1 MTRVGDAHER
11 GRAARRIVPR
21 RALAQLETDGR
32 DPLGILSAQNAGRVP
47 ELVPLRA
54 ERMSA
59 SPFAFYRGTAAL
71 MAADLAAGPSS
82 GILVASCGDAHVANF
97 GFYASPQRSLV
108 FDLNDFDEAGWA
120 PWEWDLKRLVTSI
133 VIAGQSSA
141 RAESVTDAAAR
152 GAVRTYARAMSTAV
166 ARSPLDRYFQHYEV
180 TGRNKALDKRS
191 RDVVKSAVREAQ
203 RRTGER
209 AVRKLTEPGHDGR
222 LRFVETPPTMTHL
235 EPDLAGRVQAA
246 TDAYRLTTNADIRLL
261 LQQFTPTDTV
271 RRVVGVGSVGTR
283 CYITVLQD
291 AGGHPLILQV
301 KQAGPSVLV
310 EHGRQEVPP
319 GVAALIDASGEG
331 ARVVAL
337 QRILQGVS
345 DPFLGHFRGDQGDY
359 YLRQFRDMK
368 VGLDIETLHDAAFHD
383 YAQACAAI
391 LARAHSQSPHAT
403 EVVGYLGSGRG
414 GGGARLE
421 WAPPTPALSRTDFD
435 AFVSSSAARRSE
447 RDQLA

>member
-1 MTRVGDAHER
+1 M
-11 GRAARRIVPR
+11 
-21 RALAQLETDGR
+21 
-32 DPLGILSAQNAGRVP
+32 
-47 ELVPLRA
+47 
-54 ERMSA
+54 
-59 SPFAFYRGTAAL
+59 
-71 MAADLAAGPSS
+71 
-82 GILVASCGDAHVANF
+82 
-97 GFYASPQRSLV
+97 
-108 FDLNDFDEAGWA
+108 
-120 PWEWDLKRLVTSI
+120 
-133 VIAGQSSA
+133 
-141 RAESVTDAAAR
+141 
-152 GAVRTYARAMSTAV
+152 

-180 TGRNKALDKRS
+180 TGRNKALDKRR

-222 LRFVETPPTMTHL
+222 HRFVETPPTMTHL

-246 TDAYRLTTNADIRLL
+246 TDAYRLTTNVDIRLL
-261 LQQFTPTDTV
+261 LQQFTPSDTV

-337 QRILQGVS
+337 QR
-345 DPFLGHFRGDQGDY
+345 
-359 YLRQFRDMK
+359 
-368 VGLDIETLHDAAFHD
+368 
-383 YAQACAAI
+383 
-391 LARAHSQSPHAT
+391 SQSPHAT
-403 EVVGYLGSGRG
+403 EVVGYLGSGRVAG
-414 GGGARLE
+414 DALLE
-421 WAPPTPALSRTDFD
+421 WAHAYAALSRTDFD